1 MTYRTFLIATVAI
14 SGIPPLAGF
23 FSKDEILAGA
33 FGGGHYVLWTVGL
46 LTAGLTACYMF
57 RAVHLTFHGEFRGT
71 HEQAHHLHESPK
83 VMTVPLT
90 ILAVG
95 AVVSGWIGIP
105 AVMTFGRDVNWLH
118 HFLGPVIAAVPAG
131 GHGHAMSHA
140 VEWVLIGVSV
150 AVAVTGIVL
159 ARRWW
164 GARGVAS
171 DATFAARFPAVQRT
185 LENKYWVDEFYDAV
199 VVRPL
204 AWIAR
209 MLWKVVDT
217 LIIDGSLHVGAFLTE
232 LTGDL
237 GRFSTTGNVRNYALY
252 FFGGLLLLFW
262 WMVF

>member
-1 MTYRTFLIATVAI
+1 
-14 SGIPPLAGF
+14 
-23 FSKDEILAGA
+23 
-33 FGGGHYVLWTVGL
+33 
-46 LTAGLTACYMF
+46 
-57 RAVHLTFHGEFRGT
+57 
-71 HEQAHHLHESPK
+71 
-83 VMTVPLT
+83 
-90 ILAVG
+90 
-95 AVVSGWIGIP
+95 
-105 AVMTFGRDVNWLH
+105 
-118 HFLGPVIAAVPAG
+118 
-131 GHGHAMSHA
+131 

-150 AVAVTGIVL
+150 AVAVTGIAL

-164 GARGVAS
+164 GRRGVAS

-185 LENKYWVDEFYDAV
+185 LENKYWVDELYDAV